1 MNFMFQRQLR
11 TSSSEVYAIF
21 TDENEDEDDIGR
33 IDLHFTTQGH
43 VAGLLV
49 LEQERDDDEVMALLQ
64 TIDDDIVNTAA
75 LEDETFS
82 VTVVTAGNIRTF
94 GNKPEA

>member
-21 TDENEDEDDIGR
+21 TDEDEDDIGR